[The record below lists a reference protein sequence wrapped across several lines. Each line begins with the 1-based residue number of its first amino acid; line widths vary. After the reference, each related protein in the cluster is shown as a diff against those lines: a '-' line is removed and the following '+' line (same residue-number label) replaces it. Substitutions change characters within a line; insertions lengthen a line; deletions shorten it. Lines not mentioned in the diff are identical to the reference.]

1 MYHRDLR
8 QDIFL
13 KEDHHYLNVPRVGT
27 YAVYDTL
34 DCTIECLSNPSCFSL
49 NLAAS
54 KGADGKLWCELLSSE
69 KYSNPGEYKRNESS
83 HHFSIKV
90 PLLFSFPPHTPIKTL
105 VKQLYQRSLSK
116 IFSQKPA
123 DVFSKLW
130 LFPLC
135 LKEDS
140 LTLDPFRAEHPPLSK
155 WVSMFA
161 WIGKN
166 EGGVDE

>member
-8 QDIFL
+8 QDIFV
-13 KEDHHYLNVPRVGT
+13 KNDHHYLNVPRVGT

-34 DCTIECLSNPSCFSL
+34 DCTIECLSNPSCFSF

-90 PLLFSFPPHTPIKTL
+90 SLLFSFPPSLKTL
-105 VKQLYQRSLSK
+105 VKQLHQRSLSK

-123 DVFSKLW
+123 DICFKLW

-140 LTLDPFRAEHPPLSK
+140 VTLDPFTAEHLPLSE

-161 WIGKN
+161 WISKN
-166 EGGVDE
+166 ERGVDE

>member
-1 MYHRDLR
+1 MVTQQIGTTNYLVYSFPLNFKFFFCPAEFNTLYHRDLR
-8 QDIFL
+8 QDIFV
-13 KEDHHYLNVPRVGT
+13 KDDHHYLNVPRVGT

-90 PLLFSFPPHTPIKTL
+90 SLLFSSPPPPLKTV
-105 VKQLYQRSLSK
+105 VKQLHQRSLSK
-116 IFSQKPA
+116 ILSQKPA
-123 DVFSKLW
+123 DIFFLNYGFSR
-130 LFPLC
+130 C
-135 LKEDS
+135 
-140 LTLDPFRAEHPPLSK
+140 
-155 WVSMFA
+155 V
-161 WIGKN
+161 
-166 EGGVDE
+166 